1 MNLRNCSRCG
11 KMFNY
16 VQGPNICDQCK
27 KAIEEEFQNVK
38 KYIMENPCAGIPEI
52 IKECNVTQ
60 KQIQQWVREERLEFS
75 KDSPIKLTC
84 EKCGATILTGR
95 FCSNCKEKMAD
106 NLSDTVAKKK
116 SLMQQVAAKSD
127 PKSGMRFLDV

>member
-84 EKCGATILTGR
+84 EKWRIILAIQLLR
-95 FCSNCKEKMAD
+95 KRVLCSRLLLK
-106 NLSDTVAKKK
+106 VIQ
-116 SLMQQVAAKSD
+116 SLVCASWMFEEQKC
-127 PKSGMRFLDV
+127 